1 MRREAGCSAGAG
13 CSWGLDLF
21 EVRGIYDKDGG
32 TVLAGFGRSASVSK
46 NINDGVHVFFLRTDE
61 QCGVTPPQE
70 SAGAG
75 DAGYPVTV
83 GY

>member
-1 MRREAGCSAGAG
+1 
-13 CSWGLDLF
+13 LF
-21 EVRGIYDKDGG
+21 EVGGIYDKDGG
-32 TVLAGFGRSASVSK
+32 TVLARFGKSASVSK

-75 DAGYPVTV
+75 DTGYPVTV
-83 GY
+83 GYELLDHGPGIYVLDDGND